1 MTATTTLRG
10 FRLHLG
16 LLGRRNVG
24 KSSLINA
31 LMDQTVSIVSPTPG
45 TTTDPVTKPMELQP
59 IGPVLL
65 IDTAG
70 IDDPGELG
78 SLRVKRTKQMLDRC
92 DVGIIVVAGN
102 SWGDEEEN
110 LLSELQKRSL
120 PTIVAFNMCDREQP
134 DSNLLAKLEKYGI
147 TCVHCSA
154 LTGQGLDKLREAI
167 IATAPN
173 RVQKRPSMLGN
184 LVSQN
189 DIVVLVI
196 PIDKEAPVGRLIM
209 PQVNAIR
216 DSLDKSTIC
225 IVVKT
230 TELAHA
236 LSCLKSPPALVVTDS
251 QAFSEVSKIVPE
263 DVPLTG
269 FSVLMARIRGD
280 YELLK
285 DGASVI
291 DQLQPGDKVLVAEAC
306 SHHPVEDD
314 IGRVKIPRWLNEH
327 VGGAL
332 DFQTVSGHDFP
343 EDLTSFKLVIHCGA
357 CTMNRREVISRLD
370 RCRELNIPVTNYG
383 MLIAKCTGVLE
394 RVTIR

>member
-1 MTATTTLRG
+1 
-10 FRLHLG
+10 
-16 LLGRRNVG
+16 LL
-24 KSSLINA
+24 L
-31 LMDQTVSIVSPTPG
+31 
-45 TTTDPVTKPMELQP
+45 
-59 IGPVLL
+59 
-65 IDTAG
+65 
-70 IDDPGELG
+70 
-78 SLRVKRTKQMLDRC
+78 
-92 DVGIIVVAGN
+92 